1 MNIVCLRTFLT
12 VMQTG
17 NLNKAAEQLNVTQST
32 VTTRIDSLEQALGQ
46 RLLVRSRRGAE
57 LTKAGFAFQRH
68 AELIVQTWELGRKRV
83 GLPRGFSGVFSFTC
97 DDDLWED
104 LGERVLEF
112 IEGSQPD
119 LAIELWRGHPEQTR
133 RWLSGGLVDLALVSE
148 PIAGPGL
155 VLQRIG
161 NDRLVQVA
169 TVPRKVV
176 TWHRDYI
183 FVDLGPEFRRDHAKE
198 WPVDETTKITFA
210 ASRWALDYLLVKG
223 GSAFL
228 PWRMARPHVAAQRL
242 FPVDGTP
249 EFERP
254 VYLVWR
260 EASAD
265 LQSWISALPD
275 LLNNPD

>member
-1 MNIVCLRTFLT
+1 MNIVSLRTFLA
-12 VMQTG
+12 VIQTG

-32 VTTRIDSLEQALGQ
+32 VSTRIDTLEQSLGQ

-68 AELIVQTWELGRKRV
+68 AELIVQTWDVGRKRI
-83 GLPRGFSGVFSFTC
+83 GLPRGFSGTFSITC
-97 DDDLWED
+97 DDDLWEG
-104 LGERVLEF
+104 LGERILEQL
-112 IEGSQPD
+112 EQTQPD
-119 LAIELWRGHPEQTR
+119 LAIELWRGEPEQTR
-133 RWLSGGLVDLALVSE
+133 RWLSSGLVDLALVSE
-148 PIAGPGL
+148 PIAGPDL
-155 VLQRIG
+155 VLRRVG

-176 TWHRDYI
+176 PWHPDYI
-183 FVDLGPEFRRDHAKE
+183 FVDLGAEFRRDHTRT
-198 WPVDETTKITFA
+198 WPVNETTRITFA
-210 ASRWALDYLLVKG
+210 ASRWALDYLLTKG

-228 PWRMARPHVAAQRL
+228 PWRMARDHVAAGRL

-260 EASAD
+260 EASAEMQPWIND
-265 LQSWISALPD
+265 LPALLD
-275 LLNNPD
+275 QGA